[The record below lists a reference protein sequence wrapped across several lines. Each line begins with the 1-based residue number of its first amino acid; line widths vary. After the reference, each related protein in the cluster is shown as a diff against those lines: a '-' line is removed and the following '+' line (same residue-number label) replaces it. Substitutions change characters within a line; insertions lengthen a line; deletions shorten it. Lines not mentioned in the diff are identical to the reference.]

1 MKSDK
6 ELRKVKPPDERADI
20 QPCFLAAYNLEIPC
34 KIPLSYKIAQ
44 ETIEKVNE
52 IMNEEVDDTVAILK
66 ALADPIR
73 LRILK
78 ALRIEDLCVC
88 VFVVLMN
95 CEYSKLSYHL
105 RLLKEA
111 GLIDSNKNGKFL
123 IYHLTE
129 FGAKKVSC
137 FGLSEFKD
145 DGL

>member
-6 ELRKVKPPDERADI
+6 ELRKVKPPDMRTDI
-20 QPCFLAAYNLEIPC
+20 KPGFLAACNLEIPC
-34 KIPLSYKIAQ
+34 KIPHSYKIAQ
-44 ETIEKVNE
+44 ETLEKVNE
-52 IMNEEVDDTVAILK
+52 IMNEEVNETVAILK

-88 VFVVLMN
+88 VFVELMN

-111 GLIDSNKNGKFL
+111 GLIDSNKDGKFL

-129 FGAKKVSC
+129 LGAKKVSC

-145 DGL
+145 

>member
-6 ELRKVKPPDERADI
+6 ELRKVKPPDERAYLKNG
-20 QPCFLAAYNLEIPC
+20 FLAACSQEIPC
-34 KIPLSYKIAQ
+34 KIPPSYKLAQ
-44 ETIEKVNE
+44 ETSEKVNE
-52 IMNEEVDDTVAILK
+52 IMNEEVNDTVAILK
-66 ALADPIR
+66 AIADPIR

-88 VFVVLMN
+88 VFVELMD

-111 GLIDSNKNGKFL
+111 GLIDSKKDGKFL

-145 DGL
+145 